1 MIPHAGSG
9 SICSRRISS
18 VQFIVLGRSAWI
30 VRQSYCMASQRGSQ
44 SARKTVKRRL
54 GRRGEAGWRKGS
66 LEGEGGLGQGR
77 TGQRRQ
83 AKGQLVG
90 PAGDL
95 ARGQPE
101 LLGAGQRPQRCAGGG
116 EPEAGAEG
124 RRGGWWSIL
133 LDAPEGLRS
142 CQEGGGEEAAES
154 MRSSQSRGGRPRALA
169 AVGKRLMRGH

>member
-1 MIPHAGSG
+1 MGNHRAPERLSG
-9 SICSRRISS
+9 
-18 VQFIVLGRSAWI
+18 GAW
-30 VRQSYCMASQRGSQ
+30 G
-44 SARKTVKRRL
+44 
-54 GRRGEAGWRKGS
+54 
-66 LEGEGGLGQGR
+66 GEGRPAGGKGVLREREASGR
-77 TGQRRQ
+77 AGRGQRRQ

-101 LLGAGQRPQRCAGGG
+101 LLNAGQRPQRCAGGG

-142 CQEGGGEEAAES
+142 CQEGCGEEAAES
-154 MRSSQSRGGRPRALA
+154 RRSSQSRGGRPKALA
-169 AVGKRLMRGH
+169 AVERCLVRGH